1 MLPAFLTFY
10 RAFFLF
16 TGSISVISGIILW
29 NTNNIASMLIL
40 FWMKL
45 STNVLIG
52 FLFSTFNKDGF
63 YFYNNLGYSAK
74 QMLLG
79 VLLIDMLLW
88 LGISITIL
96 LI

>member
-10 RAFFLF
+10 RTFFLF
-16 TGSISVISGIILW
+16 TGIISIISSYILW
-29 NTNNIASMLIL
+29 NTNNIASLLIL

-45 STNVLIG
+45 VSNALIG
-52 FLFSTFNKDGF
+52 FLFSNFNKDSF

-79 VLLIDMLLW
+79 VLLIDMVLW
-88 LGISITIL
+88 LLISIPIL